1 MIAFDPKEYQR
12 ALELGEVHSAYV
24 RVIFVGPGGVGK
36 SSLLCGL
43 LNKPLRTANSTQLVD
58 TLTVKPNTLPIDCNT
73 VPKLSQSDMAA
84 MSKPA
89 TKKWAKVSSSGNNPL
104 LFWREVTDQDE
115 IMELVGFL
123 NFVAK
128 RSDSADTIEAT
139 ADSLFRPLSLTSKQ
153 ISTTS
158 QQASE
163 GAIELQK
170 EVVDDILK
178 VVKLH
183 PDMQP
188 PKEEVLMNIWDCGGH
203 AVFLDILPT
212 FLTPRTMFI
221 LMYDASRSLTDKCL
235 VRIFRDDV
243 EIHSQEHKAT
253 TLELLLEW
261 MASIHAMLRST
272 PQIICVG
279 THGDK
284 ITNSQI
290 VSSLLKSECRGKAF
304 THLLKTSIIINN
316 TKAGQ
321 GENEDPGFGIIRRE
335 IQEFAYT
342 DLRVRTPVAWVLFR
356 RVFQKK
362 TKESN
367 AAIVPYKTAVDIAI
381 ACKIPTRQISTM
393 ITFYHDLAVFF
404 HYSEVPGLKN
414 FVIADPQWLITQF
427 ANILALQGFEKFP
440 NDNLWVH
447 LREKGILVEPL
458 YEKIWKNSDSEIKP
472 QFLMDLLVHFL
483 LAAPIEAVSKVTN
496 VDGKEYFISC
506 VLPASDSTTRDKKSV
521 IHIKMVIKQATP
533 LHLLFNTY
541 YVPPGFFPR
550 LVTTL
555 VNSRKFRVSFAEG
568 VYRDSITMFYGN
580 AHCEI
585 DEVTLTKCKSSV
597 KIEVIRT
604 KHRSPGN
611 LPFSIVCREIL
622 DFITDSFSSIL
633 HWLRGIE
640 ISHAFICNSCPEE
653 TNTEKQ
659 HFIHIPYAFTLHTVV
674 RCDKDKYAD
683 LTVNHRHWLK
693 YPKDNHSV
701 SHHMQLDR
709 VLYCD

>member
-1 MIAFDPKEYQR
+1 M
-12 ALELGEVHSAYV
+12 
-24 RVIFVGPGGVGK
+24 FVGPGGVGK

-43 LNKPLRTANSTQLVD
+43 LNKPLQIANSTQLVD
-58 TLTVKPNTLPIDCNT
+58 TLTIKPDTLPINCNTLPTC
-73 VPKLSQSDMAA
+73 KMSQSDIKA
-84 MSKPA
+84 MRKPA
-89 TKKWAKVSSSGNNPL
+89 TKKWAKVSSSNNHGQL
-104 LFWREVTDQDE
+104 SFWREVTDQDE

-123 NFVAK
+123 NVVLNQ
-128 RSDSADTIEAT
+128 SDSADTIEAT
-139 ADSLFRPLSLTSKQ
+139 AGSLFRPLSITSKQ
-153 ISTTS
+153 ISITS

-178 VVKLH
+178 VAKLH
-183 PDMQP
+183 PHVKP
-188 PKEEVLMNIWDCGGH
+188 PKEEILMNIWDCGGQ

-212 FLTPRTMFI
+212 FLTPRTMFV

-235 VRIFRDDV
+235 IKIFRDDE

-261 MASIHAMLRST
+261 MTSIHAMLRST

-284 ITNSQI
+284 ITNSQAEI
-290 VSSLLKSECRGKAF
+290 VRSLLESECRGKAF
-304 THLLKTSIIINN
+304 AHLLKTSIIVNN

-321 GENEDPGFGIIRRE
+321 GENEDPGFHRIRRE
-335 IQEFAYT
+335 VQEFACKE
-342 DLRVRTPVAWVLFR
+342 LQVRTPIAWVLFR
-356 RVFQKK
+356 RVFHKK
-362 TKESN
+362 AKESN
-367 AAIVPYKTAVDIAI
+367 AAIVPYETAKDIAI
-381 ACKIPTRQISTM
+381 ACKIPLRQISTM

-404 HYSEVPGLKN
+404 HYSKVPGLKN

-440 NDNLWVH
+440 NNNLWVH
-447 LREKGILVEPL
+447 LQEKGVLVEPL

-483 LAAPIEAVSKVTN
+483 LAAPIEAASKVTN

-506 VLPASDSTTRDKKSV
+506 VLPASDSTTRDKKRV
-521 IHIKMVIKQATP
+521 IHTKMVIKQATP

-555 VNSRKFRVSFAEG
+555 VNSRKFRVSIAEG
-568 VYRDSITMFYGN
+568 IYCDSITMFYGN

-604 KHRSPGN
+604 KHRSPGD

-622 DFITDSFSSIL
+622 DFITDSFPSIL
-633 HWLRGIE
+633 HWLKGIE
-640 ISHAFICNSCPEE
+640 ISHAFVCNSCPEE
-653 TNTEKQ
+653 MNTEKQ
-659 HFIHIPYAFTLHTVV
+659 HFIHIPYSFTLLTVV
-674 RCDKDKYAD
+674 RCDNDKYAD
-683 LTVNHRHWLK
+683 LTVNHRYWLK

-701 SHHMQLDR
+701 SHHTLIN
-709 VLYCD
+709 